1 MYLFNVLAAASSTI
15 VSYGSGAFGNFTVSY
30 QWLCNIIAKIIEF
43 SGDVGLGVILFT
55 VILKVITLAPDV
67 FSRVSMKKNALKM
80 EEMREDLEKLQ
91 KQYAN
96 DKVKYQQK
104 IAALYK
110 KNGYSAF
117 SACLPTIITLVFF
130 FIVIGAFNSYSQ
142 RSEFYIFKDM
152 GAAYDEAVDSFTEG
166 DNPTVTKKDNGY
178 ELNFENIL
186 KKDGLDGCFTYDG
199 TNFELVKAKTGEL
212 VGKYSDLGKYF
223 ENGEFNKSQEDI
235 YSLYVSAC
243 QNAVIKR
250 LDAEKIKSLVN
261 DKIITKSDDG
271 QVYAI
276 YDLQKFIEQCPELS
290 AYFKDGEEGKVINY
304 EECFK
309 IEGVSEAFEAEANS
323 FVAKTA
329 LEDYIGKNYR
339 ETVVLEKAR
348 RAAETSYKGN
358 KAKSKIFPW
367 IKNIW
372 APDCAWSAVIPTHK
386 KLVEKLGG
394 SKNQE
399 KIGLLAK
406 EETYNELTYYLAD
419 YKKTGFSFKY
429 GNGWFILV
437 VLSIGSMI
445 GSTVIMNKTQK
456 TQIQLSSVE
465 GDASTA
471 ASTQKMMNWMMPI
484 MFGVFA
490 FIYSAAFSVY
500 MITNSLLSTGSTL
513 LINFIVERSFKK
525 KAEKLE
531 KERIENHRYGK
542 LR

>member
-1 MYLFNVLAAASSTI
+1 MYLFNVLAAVSSTI
-15 VSYGSGAFGNFTVSY
+15 VSYGSGAFGNFTVRY

-43 SGDVGLGVILFT
+43 SGDVGLGVIIFT
-55 VILKVITLAPDV
+55 VILKLITLAPDV

-152 GAAYDEAVDSFTEG
+152 GAAYDEAVNSFTEG
-166 DNPTVTKKDNGY
+166 ENPTVTKKDNGY

-186 KKDGLDGCFTYDG
+186 KTDGLDGCFTYDG
-199 TNFELVKAKTGEL
+199 ENFNLVKSKSGEL
-212 VGKYSDLGKYF
+212 IGKYSDLGKYLVS
-223 ENGEFNKSQEDI
+223 GEFNKSQEDI

-243 QNAVIKR
+243 QNAIIKK
-250 LDAEKIKSLVN
+250 LDDGKIKTLVN

-276 YDLQKFIEQCPELS
+276 YDLQKFIERCPELS
-290 AYFKDGEEGKVINY
+290 AYFKDTEEGKILNN

-329 LEDYIGKNYR
+329 LEDYIGKDYK

-348 RAAETSYKGN
+348 RAAETSYLNN
-358 KAKSKIFPW
+358 KAKSKMFPW

-372 APDCAWSAVIPTHK
+372 SPDCAWSAVIPTHK
-386 KLVEKLGG
+386 KLVDKLGG

-406 EETYNELTYYLAD
+406 EETYNELTYYLEE

-437 VLSIGSMI
+437 VLSIGAML

-471 ASTQKMMNWMMPI
+471 ASTQKMMTWMMPI

-490 FIYSAAFSVY
+490 FIYSAAFSIY

-513 LINFIVERSFKK
+513 LINFIVEKSFKK

>member
-1 MYLFNVLAAASSTI
+1 M
-15 VSYGSGAFGNFTVSY
+15 
-30 QWLCNIIAKIIEF
+30 
-43 SGDVGLGVILFT
+43 
-55 VILKVITLAPDV
+55 
-67 FSRVSMKKNALKM
+67 
-80 EEMREDLEKLQ
+80 
-91 KQYAN
+91 
-96 DKVKYQQK
+96 
-104 IAALYK
+104 
-110 KNGYSAF
+110 
-117 SACLPTIITLVFF
+117 
-130 FIVIGAFNSYSQ
+130 
-142 RSEFYIFKDM
+142 
-152 GAAYDEAVDSFTEG
+152 
-166 DNPTVTKKDNGY
+166 
-178 ELNFENIL
+178 
-186 KKDGLDGCFTYDG
+186 
-199 TNFELVKAKTGEL
+199 
-212 VGKYSDLGKYF
+212 
-223 ENGEFNKSQEDI
+223 
-235 YSLYVSAC
+235 
-243 QNAVIKR
+243 
-250 LDAEKIKSLVN
+250 
-261 DKIITKSDDG
+261 
-271 QVYAI
+271 
-276 YDLQKFIEQCPELS
+276 
-290 AYFKDGEEGKVINY
+290 
-304 EECFK
+304 
-309 IEGVSEAFEAEANS
+309 
-323 FVAKTA
+323 
-329 LEDYIGKNYR
+329 
-339 ETVVLEKAR
+339 
-348 RAAETSYKGN
+348 
-358 KAKSKIFPW
+358 
-367 IKNIW
+367 
-372 APDCAWSAVIPTHK
+372 
-386 KLVEKLGG
+386 EKLGG